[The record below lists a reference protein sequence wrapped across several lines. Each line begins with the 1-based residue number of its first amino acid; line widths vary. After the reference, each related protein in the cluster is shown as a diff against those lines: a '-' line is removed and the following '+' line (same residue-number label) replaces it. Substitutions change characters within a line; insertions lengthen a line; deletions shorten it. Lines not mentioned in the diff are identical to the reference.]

1 MRVLALLL
9 CSTLGTA
16 AFAAVPVVES
26 RGQPRAAAAERT
38 TPRTNATPAPA
49 AASASADV
57 MPGRPVDVPEGEV
70 AAGGIDLVGAGSA
83 PVNPPE
89 VSGDLV
95 YQVQVLR
102 QELQQLR
109 GTLEEQQN
117 RIVRMEREQQQRY
130 LDVDRRLTAGG
141 ASTDGPPAPAGDG
154 PAVSDR
160 VAGVDAGERTAYA
173 AAVQLTREKQFQPA
187 IEAFN
192 RQLTEYPDGAFSAN
206 AFYWLGELYLALP
219 TPKLELARQSF
230 AQVVNLYSDHPKVP
244 DALYKLGVVYGKLGD
259 RDAAERHMRRTRDE
273 FPGTPAAGLA
283 EAYLASPN

>member
-49 AASASADV
+49 AASASDDV

-83 PVNPPE
+83 PVTPPE
-89 VSGDLV
+89 VSGNLV

-109 GTLEEQQN
+109 GLLEEQQN
-117 RIVRMEREQQQRY
+117 RIARMEREQQQRY

-141 ASTDGPPAPAGDG
+141 ATTDEPPAPAGEG
-154 PAVSDR
+154 AAVSDR
-160 VAGVDAGERTAYA
+160 VAGVDAGERVAYA

-219 TPKLELARQSF
+219 TPRLELARQSF

-259 RDAAERHMRRTRDE
+259 RDAAARHMRRTRDE

>member
-38 TPRTNATPAPA
+38 TPRTPAAPAPV
-49 AASASADV
+49 ASAPSDV

-83 PVNPPE
+83 PSGAPE
-89 VSGDLV
+89 ISGNLV

-109 GTLEEQQN
+109 GLLEVQQN
-117 RIVRMEREQQQRY
+117 RIARMEKEQQQRY
-130 LDVDRRLTAGG
+130 LDVDRRLAGG
-141 ASTDGPPAPAGDG
+141 GAVAEEPPAPAGER

-160 VAGVDAGERTAYA
+160 VAGVDAGERAAYS

>member
-38 TPRTNATPAPA
+38 TPRAPA
-49 AASASADV
+49 APVPAASTSSDV
-57 MPGRPVDVPEGEV
+57 LPGRPVDVPEGEV

-83 PVNPPE
+83 PVDAAE
-89 VSGDLV
+89 ISGNLV

-109 GTLEEQQN
+109 GLLEVQQN
-117 RIVRMEREQQQRY
+117 RIARMEKEQQQRY
-130 LDVDRRLTAGG
+130 LDVDRRLAGG
-141 ASTDGPPAPAGDG
+141 GAVADEPAAPPGER

-160 VAGVDAGERTAYA
+160 VAGVDAGERAAYS

-187 IEAFN
+187 IDAFT